1 MNLEVR
7 PATENEFDILRK
19 IATQCLADFCPEQ
32 IGKAD
37 IESWSEQRYSDDTL
51 RKCLSD
57 SDSSINT
64 MVDNDRP
71 VGFCMM
77 KLRPDDRRIGQIDP
91 LVVTPEH
98 KNHNSVFKLFQ
109 QTIKPRID
117 AGMTEVEINI
127 PECARPWIDIY
138 TRIGL
143 EFEPWRKFED
153 YIGKQKLI
161 FWPGM
166 LVIVPGC

>member
-1 MNLEVR
+1 MNLKIR
-7 PATENEFDILRK
+7 PTTESEFDSLRK
-19 IATQCLADFCPEQ
+19 IAARCLEDFCPEQ
-32 IGKAD
+32 IQKEEVEGWLAQKLNDD
-37 IESWSEQRYSDDTL
+37 ILRNYLSDDDCSL
-51 RKCLSD
+51 
-57 SDSSINT
+57 NT
-64 MVDNDRP
+64 MLDNDQP

-77 KLRPDDRRIGQIDP
+77 KLRPDDRRIGQIDL

-117 AGMTEVEINI
+117 AGMTEVEIDI

-153 YIGKQKLI
+153 FIGKQKLI